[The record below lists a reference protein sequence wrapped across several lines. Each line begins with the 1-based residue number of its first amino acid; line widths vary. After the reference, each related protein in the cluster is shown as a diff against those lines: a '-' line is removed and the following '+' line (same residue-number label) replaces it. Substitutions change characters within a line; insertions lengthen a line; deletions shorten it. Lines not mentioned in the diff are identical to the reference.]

1 MNQNEK
7 TKSAFVAIVGKPN
20 VGKSSLL
27 NRLLGEKVAI
37 VTSKPQTT
45 RTRITGVLTKG
56 ETQFVFIDTPG
67 FHKPKTKLSDAMD
80 KAVTTSIKD
89 VDVAMLLVEPA
100 GRLTEA
106 ELDLIGNIKSAGV
119 RSILVINKIDL
130 VKEKEQL
137 AARIAELMERHTFDV
152 VVPVSVLENDG
163 VDLILKEL
171 EDCAEEGPHF
181 FPDDTL
187 TDQPERVI
195 AAEIIREKLLLNLQQ
210 EIPHG
215 TAVVI
220 EKMRAR
226 EDKELIDI
234 EATIYCEK
242 ASHKGMIIG
251 KGGAVLK
258 RIASTARG
266 DLEKFLDEKVNLQC
280 WVKVKEDWRN
290 KESMIR
296 NFGLSGD

>member
-1 MNQNEK
+1 MDIS
-7 TKSAFVAIVGKPN
+7 KSAFVAIVGKPN

-27 NRLLGEKVAI
+27 NQLLGEKVAI
-37 VTSKPQTT
+37 VTAKPQTT
-45 RTRITGVLTKG
+45 RTRITGVLTRG
-56 ETQFVFIDTPG
+56 SVQLVFRRVL
-67 FHKPKTKLSDAMD
+67 FRSHKPKTKLSDAMD
-80 KAVTTSIKD
+80 RVVTTSIKD
-89 VDVAMLLVEPA
+89 VDAVMLLVEPE

-106 ELDLIGNIKSAGV
+106 EHALIDNIRQEGV

-130 VKEKEQL
+130 IPEKARL
-137 AARIAELMERHTFDV
+137 AARIASLMELHPFDA
-152 VVPVSVLENDG
+152 VVPISVLQNDG
-163 VDLILKEL
+163 LDRLLSEL
-171 EDCAEEGPHF
+171 ESCAQEGPHF

-195 AAEIIREKLLLNLQQ
+195 AAEILREQLLLHLQQ

-220 EKMRAR
+220 EKLRPR
-226 EDKELIDI
+226 EESPIIDI

-251 KGGAVLK
+251 KNGASLK
-258 RIASTARG
+258 RIATAARQE
-266 DLEKFLDEKVNLQC
+266 LERFLDQRINLQC

-290 KESMIR
+290 KENLIR
-296 NFGLSGD
+296 NFGLSDT